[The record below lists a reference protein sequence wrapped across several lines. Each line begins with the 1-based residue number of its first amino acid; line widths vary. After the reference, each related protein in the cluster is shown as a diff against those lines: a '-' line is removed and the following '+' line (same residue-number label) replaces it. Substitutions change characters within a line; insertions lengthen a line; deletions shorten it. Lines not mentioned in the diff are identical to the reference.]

1 MKLYEITKDFQ
12 SLFDQFDM
20 LNTWEP
26 DTDADG
32 NAIDE
37 QGNIIEDPVRY
48 KQSMLDAWFD
58 TLEGIEGEF
67 DIKAENIAVY
77 IKNLKAESAA
87 IKAEE
92 KSLKLRRE
100 RKDKTVKNL
109 TDYLMNSMNK
119 ISKAKIETPKM
130 VISIRNNAESL
141 IVDDEIAFVKWAQ
154 ENNDELLKY
163 SMPEIRK
170 TEVKKLFKVGVNF
183 PYVHLERSKSL
194 IIK

>member
-1 MKLYEITKDFQ
+1 MKLYEITSDFQ
-12 SLFDQFDM
+12 ELFNQFDV
-20 LNTWEP
+20 LNAWEP

-37 QGNIIEDPVRY
+37 QGNTIKDLVRY
-48 KQSMLDAWFD
+48 KQSMLEAWFN

-67 DIKAENIAVY
+67 DTKAENIAVY

-100 RKDKTVKNL
+100 RKDKAIKNL

-119 ISKAKIETPKM
+119 IGKAKIETSRV

-163 SMPEIRK
+163 SIPEIRK
-170 TEVKKLFKVGVNF
+170 SDIKKLFKLGINF
-183 PYVHLERSKSL
+183 PNVHLERSKSL
-194 IIK
+194 IVK